1 MSENRLFLDQIYVY
15 YKMLDNINIY
25 LNKIIDN
32 NYNGDPYQT
41 EKWFLYISS
50 ELMRLFPLRRNK
62 ESEQLE
68 SSPTDGILLLDKNI
82 PFILEKH
89 NKICSNPCYLEVLN
103 DIVKIR
109 NKFIHEP
116 HNIHF
121 FSSMGSN
128 TSCSM
133 KFKYKSKI
141 LSINTISFGSVIYYI
156 NKAYKQID
164 ELVFENFNA
173 DEKLKSFPIYEDFLN
188 MINNR
193 KKYYYTILLKYI
205 ILNY

>member
-1 MSENRLFLDQIYVY
+1 MSENRLFLEQIYVY

-25 LNKIIDN
+25 LNKIIDS

-50 ELMRLFPLRRNK
+50 ELMRLFPLKRNK
-62 ESEQLE
+62 KTEQLE
-68 SSPTDGILLLDKNI
+68 LSPTDGILLLDKNI
-82 PFILEKH
+82 PFILEKY
-89 NKICSNPCYLEVLN
+89 NKICSNLCYLEVLD
-103 DIVKIR
+103 DIAKIR

-121 FSSMGSN
+121 LSSMGSN
-128 TSCSM
+128 TSCFM

-156 NKAYKQID
+156 NKAFKQID

-173 DEKLKSFPIYEDFLN
+173 DAKLKSFPIYENFLN
-188 MINNR
+188 IINNR
-193 KKYYYTILLKYI
+193 KKYHYTILPEYI